1 MRKNKMANF
10 IFRVFPK
17 TMAKIQREFKA
28 QNRQAWQNGYT
39 AGVESERTAVYTRLK
54 QHDLKDMGK
63 STLTLGYH
71 TAMRAALNEIDV

>member
-1 MRKNKMANF
+1 MNNLTK
-10 IFRVFPK
+10 
-17 TMAKIQREFKA
+17 EFKA
-28 QNRQAWQNGYT
+28 QNRQAWERGYT
-39 AGVESERTAVYTRLK
+39 AGREAERAAVHIRLK